1 MLEPHYAL
9 IIPAL
14 NEAGSIGE
22 LLRQIP
28 RDLFSQVIVADNG
41 STDRTAEMAR
51 EAGAQVVFEPRRGY
65 GSACLAALAAIHPFT
80 SAVAFIDAD
89 LSDDP
94 RDLALLAARFEQDG
108 GDLVVGSRVLGDCQP
123 GALAPL
129 QRFGNWL
136 TATLIRWLWNVSFT
150 DLGPLRLIRCS
161 ALERLQMSDRTY
173 GWTVEMQARAAQLGL
188 KCAEIPVHYRRRHSG
203 KSKVSRTILG
213 SILAGFRILY
223 TVYRC
228 WREGAKKRETP
239 AATHV

>member
-1 MLEPHYAL
+1 MPSRHYAL

-14 NEAGSIGE
+14 DEAGAIGE

-41 STDRTAEMAR
+41 STDRTAEVAR

-65 GSACLAALAAIHPFT
+65 GSACLAGLAAIEPSVT
-80 SAVAFIDAD
+80 AVAFIDAD

-94 RDLALLAARFEQDG
+94 LDLPRLVGRFEQDDL
-108 GDLVVGSRVLGDCQP
+108 DLVVGSRVLGHHEP

-136 TATLIRWLWNVSFT
+136 TTGLVRWIWNVSFT
-150 DLGPLRLIRCS
+150 DLGPLRIISRQ
-161 ALERLQMSDRTY
+161 ALERLQMSNRTY
-173 GWTVEMQARAAQLGL
+173 GWTVEMQARDAQLGL

-203 KSKVSRTILG
+203 KSKVSRSILG
-213 SILAGFRILY
+213 SIRAGFRILF

-228 WREGAKKRETP
+228 WRRGPKMRESATP
-239 AATHV
+239 TRV